1 MDRDPRGTISQQGNV
16 MRIDN
21 AFVEEVLMQQ
31 QVPTE
36 QLRYRI

>member
-21 AFVEEVLMQQ
+21 AFVEEVVLS
-31 QVPTE
+31 
-36 QLRYRI
+36 LIHILIGAIL

>member
-21 AFVEEVLMQQ
+21 AFVEEV
-31 QVPTE
+31 PTE

>member
-21 AFVEEVLMQQ
+21 AFVEEV
-31 QVPTE
+31 VPCKP
-36 QLRYRI
+36 LF